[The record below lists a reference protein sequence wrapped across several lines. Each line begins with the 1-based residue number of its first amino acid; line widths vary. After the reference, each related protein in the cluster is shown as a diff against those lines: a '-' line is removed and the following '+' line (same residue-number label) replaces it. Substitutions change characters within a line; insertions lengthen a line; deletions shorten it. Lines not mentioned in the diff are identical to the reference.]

1 MGQFAFVACGVYA
14 INDMARV
21 DIVYLNDGLG
31 WFIYVFVAAA
41 MGAIINIYS
50 FLVAGIWIM
59 IISVVIC
66 TIAML
71 IVGCICLFCAV
82 TLASDN

>member
-1 MGQFAFVACGVYA
+1 MGQFAFVVCGVYA
-14 INDMARV
+14 INDTASV

-31 WFIYVFVAAA
+31 WFIYVFVAAV
-41 MGAIINIYS
+41 MGAIINIYA
-50 FLVAGIWIM
+50 FLVAAVWIM
-59 IISVVIC
+59 IISLVIC
-66 TIAML
+66 AIAML